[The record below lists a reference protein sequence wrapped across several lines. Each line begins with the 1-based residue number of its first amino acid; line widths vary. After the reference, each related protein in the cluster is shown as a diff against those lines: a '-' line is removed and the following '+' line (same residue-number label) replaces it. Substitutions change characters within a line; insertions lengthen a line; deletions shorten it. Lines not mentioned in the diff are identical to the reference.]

1 MKPLQAMFAALTAAA
16 AGCACAQATLSY
28 TDAAPYTDIAVPAR
42 TSAAGAPIF
51 WQGQLTRSDV
61 QAAMRQARTEG
72 TIATGEAMDYP
83 YPAKASAASALA
95 AARQAPVQVLGGP
108 PGDGL
113 TVDGYRF
120 AGGEIGYA
128 YVGHRKQA
136 P

>member
-42 TSAAGAPIF
+42 TSAGTPL
-51 WQGQLTRSDV
+51 WKGQLTRSEV

-72 TIATGEAMDYP
+72 TIAMGEAIDYP
-83 YPAKASAASALA
+83 YPAKASASSALA
-95 AARQAPVQVLGGP
+95 AAGQAPVQVLGGP

-120 AGGEIGYA
+120 VGGEIGYA

>member
-28 TDAAPYTDIAVPAR
+28 TDAAPYTDIAVPTR
-42 TSAAGAPIF
+42 TSGGAPL
-51 WQGQLTRSDV
+51 WKGQLTRSEV

-83 YPAKASAASALA
+83 YAAKTPASSALA
-95 AARQAPVQVLGGP
+95 TAGQAPVQVLGGP

-120 AGGEIGYA
+120 VGGEIGYA